1 MAADMNNSRMTVFV
15 VLACLL
21 AVSTCSWAQGK
32 SDADLLIQE
41 ALKSSPIEH
50 NLRHLT
56 DEIGGRVTGSP
67 AMERAVAW
75 GVAGFSEAGA
85 DRVYTE
91 DFKIP
96 HTWAEGATVVTVSSI
111 GTATDA
117 KLSTIPP
124 VEFHLRA
131 VSIAMGPALTAKH
144 VPVVDV
150 GKGTTA
156 EFKKAGDI
164 SGKLLLVHSDVLKK
178 WDDLF
183 NEYMSPPPIISA
195 AVKGNAKGI
204 AFIATREHDI
214 LYRHTND
221 MAGEIE
227 QLPMLVVAREDGERI
242 GRLLASGHP
251 VWADLSIP
259 NKIGG
264 PAAASNVIAE
274 LRGSEKPDE
283 FVILGAH
290 LDSWELGTGALD
302 NGCNAALVIDALR
315 TLKASGL
322 KPKRTIR
329 FILFSG
335 EEQGMM
341 GSRAYTV
348 AHRNEL
354 DKAAGVVVI
363 DSGIGQVTGFS
374 LGGRKDMVDTVQ
386 AMIAPLKQFGV
397 EELKTGDVEWGTDH
411 YDFLLEGVP
420 TLVAEQAEAN
430 YLENY
435 HAVSDTFDKV
445 DMAQL
450 KKHVAEMT
458 VVAYGIANAKDRI
471 GPRLTYA
478 QIDKT
483 LRDTHHDEQMK
494 LLGIWPEWASGK
506 RGRAK

>member
-1 MAADMNNSRMTVFV
+1 MKNSRLLR
-15 VLACLL
+15 VLCPACLL
-21 AVSTCSWAQGK
+21 FAAALASAQAK
-32 SDADLLIQE
+32 SDADLLIQG

-50 NLRHLT
+50 NLRRLT
-56 DEIGGRVTGSP
+56 DEIGGRVPGTP

-75 GVAGFSEAGA
+75 GVAAFKEAGA
-85 DRVYTE
+85 DRVQTE
-91 DFKIP
+91 DFKLP
-96 HTWAEGATVVTVSSI
+96 HSWAEGATVVTVSTT
-111 GTATDA
+111 GTATDT
-117 KLSTIPP
+117 KLASVPA
-124 VEFHLRA
+124 VEFRLRA
-131 VSIAMGPALTAKH
+131 VSVALAPALAAKH

-150 GKGTTA
+150 GKGTA
-156 EFKKAGDI
+156 ADFKKAGDI

-183 NEYMSPPPIISA
+183 NEYMDPPPVIDA
-195 AVKGNAKGI
+195 AVKGKATAI

-214 LYRHTND
+214 LYRHTNAA
-221 MAGEIE
+221 AGEIDK
-227 QLPMLVVAREDGERI
+227 LSMIVVAREDGERI
-242 GRLLASGHP
+242 GRLLGSGHP
-251 VWADLSIP
+251 VWADLALP

-264 PAAASNVIAE
+264 PITASNVIAE
-274 LRGSEKPDE
+274 LRGNEKPDE

-322 KPKRTIR
+322 RPKRTIR

-335 EEQGMM
+335 EEEGMM
-341 GSRAYTV
+341 GSRAYAT

-363 DSGIGQVTGFS
+363 DAGTGRVTGFS
-374 LGGRKDMVDTVQ
+374 TGGRKDMAEALQ
-386 AMIAPLKQFGV
+386 PMIAPIKQFGV
-397 EELKTGDVEWGTDH
+397 EELKTDDVEWGTDH

-435 HAVSDTFDKV
+435 HATSDTYDKV
-445 DMAQL
+445 DIPQL

-458 VVAYGIANAKDRI
+458 VVAYGLANARERI
-471 GPRLTYA
+471 GPRLTRP
-478 QIDKT
+478 QIDKI
-483 LRDTHHDEQMK
+483 LRDTHSDEQMK
-494 LLGIWPEWASGK
+494 ALGIWAEWENGK